1 MPAWLKFFDAY
12 TIRARV
18 FPAIIAAIP
27 ALAMLI
33 LLVSWTGLALSSGI
47 ATIGLL
53 IVLYMFS
60 DFARSQGR
68 KIEPRIYELQGGK
81 PSVTM
86 MRRADT
92 TLDSDSKDRYR
103 AFLVSKLAR
112 AAPTAAEEARNQSGA
127 DAFYEQAG
135 TWLRENTRDTK
146 KFSILFNENI
156 TYGYR
161 RNLFG
166 LKWIA
171 LGLNLAVVAICAG
184 LLWHNAPVNIDDA
197 FTGRVLV
204 VLVVAA
210 IHAVY
215 IMTVINRR
223 NVIAAART
231 YARQLILSTETF
243 LASGRK
249 PRATNKT
256 IH

>member
-103 AFLVSKLAR
+103 AFLASKLAR

-146 KFSILFNENI
+146 KFSILCNENI

-249 PRATNKT
+249 PGATNKT

>member
-27 ALAMLI
+27 ALAMVI
-33 LLVSWTGLALSSGI
+33 LLVSWTGLALSSRI

-53 IVLYMFS
+53 IILYMFS

-68 KIEPRIYELQGGK
+68 KIEPRIFEVQGGK
-81 PSVTM
+81 RSVTM

-92 TLDSDSKDRYR
+92 SLDADSKDRYR
-103 AFLVSKLAR
+103 AFLASKLTR
-112 AAPTAAEEARNQSGA
+112 TAPTAAEEEQNQAVA
-127 DAFYEQAG
+127 DAFYDQAG
-135 TWLRENTRDTK
+135 NWLRENTRDTK

-156 TYGYR
+156 SYGYR
-161 RNLFG
+161 RNLLG

-171 LGLNLAVVAICAG
+171 LGLNLTVVVICAG
-184 LLWHNAPVNIDDA
+184 LLWCNGPINIADA

-210 IHAVY
+210 IHAAY
-215 IMTVINRR
+215 ILAVVNQQT
-223 NVIAAART
+223 VIAAART

-243 LASGRK
+243 LAAGKK
-249 PRATNKT
+249 PKAAKKAS
-256 IH
+256 

>member
-47 ATIGLL
+47 AVIGVL
-53 IVLYMFS
+53 IILYMFS

-68 KIEPRIYELQGGK
+68 KIEPRIYELLGGK

-92 TLDSDSKDRYR
+92 VLDTDSKDRYR
-103 AFLVSKLAR
+103 AFLASKLKR
-112 AAPTAAEEARNQSGA
+112 TAPTAAEEAQNQAVA

-135 TWLRENTRDTK
+135 TWLRENTRDVK

-161 RNLFG
+161 RNLLG

-171 LGLNLAVVAICAG
+171 LGLNLVVVAICAG
-184 LLWHNAPVNIDDA
+184 LLWHNAPVNINDA
-197 FTGRVLV
+197 FAGRVLV

-210 IHAVY
+210 IHALY
-215 IMTVINRR
+215 ILTVVNRR
-223 NVIAAART
+223 NVIVAART

-243 LASGRK
+243 LAAGNTPKAAKKAS
-249 PRATNKT
+249 
-256 IH
+256 

>member
-18 FPAIIAAIP
+18 FPAIVAAIP

-53 IVLYMFS
+53 IILYMFS
-60 DFARSQGR
+60 DFARSQGK

-92 TLDSDSKDRYR
+92 SLDTDSKDRYR
-103 AFLVSKLAR
+103 AFLARKLAR
-112 AAPTAAEEARNQSGA
+112 TAPTAGEEEENQAGA

-161 RNLFG
+161 RNLLG

-171 LGLNLAVVAICAG
+171 LGLNLTVVAICAG
-184 LLWHNAPVNIDDA
+184 LLWPSAPVNINA
-197 FTGRVLV
+197 SFTGRVLV

-215 IMTVINRR
+215 IVAVANQRS
-223 NVIAAART
+223 VIAAARI

-243 LASGRK
+243 LAAGTRPK
-249 PRATNKT
+249 AMRRAN
-256 IH
+256 H

>member
-1 MPAWLKFFDAY
+1 MPAWLKFFDTY

-47 ATIGLL
+47 ATVGLVV
-53 IVLYMFS
+53 ILYMFS

-68 KIEPRIYELQGGK
+68 KVEPHIYKLQGGK

-86 MRRADT
+86 MRRADAS
-92 TLDSDSKDRYR
+92 LDSALKDRYR
-103 AFLVSKLAR
+103 DFLANKLAR
-112 AAPTAAEEARNQSGA
+112 AAPTAAEEEQNQAAA

-161 RNLFG
+161 RNLLG

-171 LGLNLAVVAICAG
+171 LGLNLAVV
-184 LLWHNAPVNIDDA
+184 
-197 FTGRVLV
+197 T
-204 VLVVAA
+204 
-210 IHAVY
+210 
-215 IMTVINRR
+215 
-223 NVIAAART
+223 
-231 YARQLILSTETF
+231 
-243 LASGRK
+243 
-249 PRATNKT
+249 
-256 IH
+256 